1 MDFKGTGVKARRSIR
16 SQIAGVQTRKRLLV
30 YGLDLEGRERWID

>member
-16 SQIAGVQTRKRLLV
+16 SQIAEVQARKRL
-30 YGLDLEGRERWID
+30 YGLDLERRDKWMG